1 MVFRQSLSHRH
12 IQRVTV
18 LQCDQIKS
26 PNFYKSCPNMISIE
40 KWIILAPLR
49 KLANNHT
56 LLMWQRLILPINCCQ
71 LFVQHFQSN
80 IPRYLPTQ
88 YNPQQRKP
96 NDFKSLVDL
105 SCVEYLDRSAWRH
118 LLKFTQISIV
128 IDHHQQQQQH
138 QQEKTVCLFTLATIV
153 QRMRLTNQLMQND
166 AQRWGRRRRR
176 RRWEK

>member
-1 MVFRQSLSHRH
+1 MVAQSEKIAQSGHTAVWAQLN
-12 IQRVTV
+12 
-18 LQCDQIKS
+18 IK
-26 PNFYKSCPNMISIE
+26 
-40 KWIILAPLR
+40 IIM
-49 KLANNHT
+49 NHT

-105 SCVEYLDRSAWRH
+105 CCVEDLDRSAWRH